1 MRYLVM
7 KTSSLTVNDRIF
19 ELLKERGITQQELA
33 ERTGIATSTISDWKH
48 KGSSPSADKISMIC
62 EALDIRTEEL
72 FGEVSDASLKGKQRV
87 ITENS
92 ELWELVTVYENMD
105 EPMRRRMMEY
115 AKRCQ
120 QTLLQ
125 DGKTGK
131 ANSNNK
137 I

>member
-1 MRYLVM
+1 M

-72 FGEVSDASLKGKQRV
+72 FGEVSDSLLKGKQRV

-105 EPMRRRMMEY
+105 ESMRRRIMEY
-115 AKRCQ
+115 VKRCQ
-120 QTLLQ
+120 QTFYE
-125 DGKTGK
+125 
-131 ANSNNK
+131 
-137 I
+137 